1 MNRRRTR
8 AMAAAA
14 VLGLVASLLGS
25 APAAYAAPVTS
36 AVFNNPTGTAADKA
50 LLQNKIVELI
60 TGAAVGSRIRMSMFY
75 ADDAT
80 IPNALIAAH
89 QRGVN
94 VQAIFDGRE
103 TSEALWPSLTAELG
117 TTLSAASWAL
127 ACPAGRGCIGN
138 RVLGSVAS
146 INHNKFFLFSSTGG
160 AANVLVQSS
169 ANLHN
174 GRDGLGGWNNALI
187 LVGNAS
193 AYNYYSA
200 YFDDLKARVVNNNYY
215 DTRTPLQ
222 AGNAKVFFY
231 PRQEASGAD
240 PYQNPAED
248 TVYTILSN
256 IDCFGNTTV
265 GTQDGTHRTIIR
277 VAMSIFSRD
286 YLAKK
291 LWDLDAAG
299 CYVEVVET
307 YDPDSALQVSAM
319 KKLLAG
325 ATTYNGPVVRYYCD
339 TDGIWIH
346 SKYFEVEG
354 VYYDTPDRRIVWTGS
369 HNWSTNSLRQ
379 SDEAILQ
386 LEDAGVF
393 TAYTANFRAIRDS
406 STIRTATNGGSA
418 SCS

>member
-1 MNRRRTR
+1 MNVRWG
-8 AMAAAA
+8 AVAGAAA
-14 VLGLVASLLGS
+14 VVVAAGLVAPPG
-25 APAAYAAPVTS
+25 AYAAPVTA
-36 AVFNNPTGTAADKA
+36 AVFNNPAGTAADKA
-50 LLQNKIVELI
+50 ALQNRIVDLI
-60 TGAAVGSRIRMSMFY
+60 GTAAAGSRIRMAMYY

-94 VQAIFDGRE
+94 VQVIFDGRQTAE
-103 TSEALWPSLTAELG
+103 PLWPTLTAELG
-117 TTLSAASWAL
+117 TNLSAASYAL
-127 ACPAGRGCIGN
+127 ACPSGRGCIGN
-138 RVLGSVAS
+138 RVLGSVDS
-146 INHNKFFLFSSTGG
+146 INHNKFLLFSSTGG
-160 AANVLVQSS
+160 AANVIVQSS

-174 GRDGLGGWNNALI
+174 GRDGLGGWNNALV
-187 LVGNAS
+187 LVGNTA
-193 AYNYYSA
+193 AYNYYSG
-200 YFDDLKARVVNNNYY
+200 YFDDLKGRVVNNNYY

-222 AGNAKVFFY
+222 AGSAKVFFY
-231 PRQEASGAD
+231 PRREASGAD

-248 TVYTILSN
+248 TVYTILN
-256 IDCFGNTTV
+256 NVDCFGNTTV

-307 YDPDSALQVSAM
+307 YHPGSALEVSAM
-319 KKLLAG
+319 KKLLARAG
-325 ATTYNGPVVRYYCD
+325 GYNGPVVRYYCD
-339 TDGIWIH
+339 TDSIWIH

-354 VYYDTPDRRIVWTGS
+354 VYYGKPDRKIVWTGS

-386 LEDAGVF
+386 VENGAVF
-393 TAYTANFRAIRDS
+393 DAYTANFRQIRDS
-406 STIRTATNGGSA
+406 PTIRTVANGGTA
-418 SCS
+418 TC